1 MSIIIRNF
9 VKKVLHIKKRRK
21 KARPI
26 WFILKSVCLLRPLF
40 QKPLLFVGKIPWF
53 LISRRLFYH
62 IISVMWVFYLI
73 PQKSELLHLLYVLRS
88 AFHCIDTGSF
98 DRWMSENIGEPY
110 DVFLQA
116 VKSPCK
122 KVSEVM
128 WKHLVFADAGAFAQ
142 IFEHFPYVTSVK
154 RLAVF
159 WNKNRSASDILPL
172 HISA

>member
-73 PQKSELLHLLYVLRS
+73 PQKSELLQLLYVLRS
-88 AFHCIDTGSF
+88 AFHCIKTGSF
-98 DRWMSENIGEPY
+98 DRWMTENICKANN
-110 DVFLQA
+110 VFLQGIEC
-116 VKSPCK
+116 PCK
-122 KVSEVM
+122 KVSEIVR
-128 WKHLVFADAGAFAQ
+128 KHFFLINSGIFA
-142 IFEHFPYVTSVK
+142 
-154 RLAVF
+154 
-159 WNKNRSASDILPL
+159 
-172 HISA
+172 